1 MILHE
6 IPGNLAGFGLREI
19 NLYPYLTWVF
29 YGALLFFSPFWMRT
43 EKRLFTLFLITLVFE
58 TAFLI
63 DLGFFVRPSYVMG
76 LILVVRTFAHGVTF
90 PGRYFV
96 LLILLAFSGIVGIF
110 LNLDLIGA
118 ATSGE
123 SRATFLRPLIQ
134 LGQLT
139 AMILIAIS
147 VFTILKQRGYFK
159 HAVRV
164 LHWLAVAV
172 AVYAVYE
179 VVAIYLH
186 LPYLNLDSQL
196 SEYWYLNFGA
206 AEKPF
211 FRPRV
216 TFIEPI
222 ELNNFQMLG
231 IASSL
236 VYRILYNVPWRRYW
250 PFLFLQ
256 LTVLIGTFSR
266 STLLTLF
273 VVIPVSILFYPR
285 KVRTAMGFLFSRFG
299 PLLLALPVFFVLY
312 FTFTLNVIKVKEMG
326 PVGQIFFERFAYIK
340 DEQLGITILG
350 RPTAVKEVMKLVDD
364 GRLSFGLG
372 IGNEANWLGGVWGT
386 SSIYSQV
393 LFYSGI
399 FGVSFFSLFIGSIL
413 YELFWNYRRKAAD
426 ILYRRV
432 NWIFFIGFLG
442 MMVQRLA
449 FSGLLTDTYLWVA
462 FALCIYLGQLNKSDD
477 LVLVEKKD
485 V

>member
-1 MILHE
+1 MIMILHD
-6 IPGNLAGFGLREI
+6 IPGDLGGFGLREI
-19 NLYPYLTWVF
+19 NLYPYLTWIF
-29 YGALLFFSPFWMRT
+29 YGALLFFSPCWMKT
-43 EKRLFTLFLITLVFE
+43 EKRLFTLFLVTLAFE

-63 DLGFFVRPSYVMG
+63 DVGFFVRPSYIIG
-76 LILVVRTFAHGVTF
+76 LILAIRTFAHGVTF
-90 PGRYFV
+90 PGRYIA
-96 LLILLAFSGIVGIF
+96 LLILLAFLGIVGIF

-123 SRATFLRPLIQ
+123 SRATFLRPIIQ
-134 LGQLT
+134 IGQFVT
-139 AMILIAIS
+139 MILIAIS
-147 VFTILKQRGYFK
+147 VFTILKRAGYFR
-159 HAVRV
+159 HTVRV
-164 LHWLAVAV
+164 LHWLSVAV

-179 VVAIYLH
+179 IIAIYFN

-236 VYRILYNVPWRRYW
+236 VYRMLYNVPWRRYW

-256 LTVLIGTFSR
+256 LAVLIGTFSR

-273 VVIPVSILFYPR
+273 VLIPVFFLFYPR

-299 PLLLALPVFFVLY
+299 PLLLALSVFFILY
-312 FTFTLNVIKVKEMG
+312 FTFTLNLTKVKEMG
-326 PVGQIFFERFAYIK
+326 PIGQIFFERFAYIGDK
-340 DEQLGITILG
+340 QLGITILG
-350 RPTAVKEVMKLVDD
+350 RPTAVKEVKKLVDD

-386 SSIYSQV
+386 ASIYSQV

-399 FGVSFFSLFIGSIL
+399 FGISIFLLFIGSIL
-413 YELFWNYRRKAAD
+413 YEIFRNYRRKLAD
-426 ILYRRV
+426 ILYQRV

-462 FALCIYLGQLNKSDD
+462 FGLCIYLGQVKRIDELR
-477 LVLVEKKD
+477 V
-485 V
+485 